1 MPARSTQDSS
11 TQHSPTQDSMMM
23 PVKQALR
30 RVLARSAPS
39 NDRAYETIDARAV
52 PIDLQDESL
61 ALWERVRSR
70 TMTSIERIDALRRA
84 VEHIHANDIGGDV
97 VECGVWRGGSMMAVA
112 LTLER
117 LGARRPLWLYDTFSG
132 MTPPRSDDVDV
143 RGRAAADLL
152 ATEDPEVSRNW
163 ARSPVADAQQAL
175 TEAGYPGEL
184 AHFVVGPVEETIPR
198 YAPSSIALLRLD
210 TDWFQSTYHEL
221 VHLWPRVI
229 EGGIVIVDDYGH
241 WAGAKK
247 AVDQYFSEQKL
258 RPFLHRIDYTGRLI
272 IKSRSLSQPVSR
284 FQEVRG

>member
-1 MPARSTQDSS
+1 MMTRSRQEAVMT
-11 TQHSPTQDSMMM
+11 
-23 PVKQALR
+23 PVKQVLR
-30 RVLARSAPS
+30 RVLARPPRS
-39 NDRAYETIDARAV
+39 NDTAGHAIGAGA
-52 PIDLQDESL
+52 IAADLQGESL
-61 ALWERVRSR
+61 ALWERVRAR
-70 TMTSIERIDALRRA
+70 TMTSIERIDALRQA
-84 VEHIHANDIGGDV
+84 VEHIHANDIGGDI

-132 MTPPRSDDVDV
+132 MTPPRPDDIDL

-152 ATEDPEVSRNW
+152 ANEDPEVSRNW
-163 ARSPVADAQQAL
+163 ARSPVADARQAL
-175 TEAGYPGEL
+175 AEAKYPTEL

-198 YAPSSIALLRLD
+198 HAPASIALLRLD

-221 VHLWPRVI
+221 VHLWPRVV

-247 AVDQYFSEQKL
+247 AVDQYFSEQAL

-272 IKSRSLSQPVSR
+272 IKGRALSQSVSR
-284 FQEVRG
+284 LQEVGG